1 MKHHTLFLLL
11 TVYFILDLFTF
22 TYKKIN
28 DGCDH
33 LEILKGSVENMA
45 MIHFNDSMGKTIIL
59 CRTSHHV

>member
-11 TVYFILDLFTF
+11 TVYFILDLF

-59 CRTSHHV
+59 CRKSHHV